1 MLDQQTRSDPSR
13 RVVFKATGAK
23 RPSFSQSLSDFDLT
37 VADTFETREAAYRL
51 RHQVYCLERGYEPS
65 RGGRETDDFDQDAGH
80 ILLSQRST
88 GRVVGT
94 VRVVV
99 AEDGAPS
106 GLPLGLICPAELLAT
121 LPQGRTGEVSR
132 FAISKELRDV
142 TAGSSMPMASRPGA
156 WDRSAERGARL
167 DAMVCRDGAD
177 TAPAVAHQRDPLPAA
192 WTGDRTSR
200 PAPAVL
206 GQHRHDAGPHAPG
219 MPVRVGVCDR
229 RRNPLSRL
237 RVRPQLRRHQVG

>member
-142 TAGSSMPMASRPGA
+142 TAGSSMPMRLGLVRGIVQLSAARGLTQWCAVMEPTLLRLLRISGIHFQPLGPVIEHHGLRQPSWGNIAMMLARMHQECPSAWEYVTDGGTLYPDYASVP
-156 WDRSAERGARL
+156 
-167 DAMVCRDGAD
+167 
-177 TAPAVAHQRDPLPAA
+177 
-192 WTGDRTSR
+192 
-200 PAPAVL
+200 
-206 GQHRHDAGPHAPG
+206 
-219 MPVRVGVCDR
+219 
-229 RRNPLSRL
+229 N
-237 RVRPQLRRHQVG
+237 